1 MRPAPSLRQRW
12 PWLLLT
18 LCLAIAA
25 ARIPRSR
32 AAQRQ
37 RQSQAPPTL
46 IPLPAAL
53 LGTVARVESLDPA
66 DARLARRRN
75 VRIERR
81 RFGPTRVAITT
92 VRGGMREHHPPQVCL
107 RASGFEVSRRRQL
120 IIHGHC
126 LIELTLRHGGK
137 RHRYVYTYFDG
148 QRSTC
153 SLYRRIGDAAAA
165 QLLGR
170 PAVTWATVAAL
181 DSDAARARA
190 VVLALLPA
198 HARTEEQR

>member
-1 MRPAPSLRQRW
+1 MSPARRGRW
-12 PWLLLT
+12 PWLLLG

-25 ARIPRSR
+25 ARVSRSR
-32 AAQRQ
+32 AAQRA
-37 RQSQAPPTL
+37 RQAQPPATL
-46 IPLPAAL
+46 IALPQAL
-53 LGTVARVESLDPA
+53 LGEPGHIEALDPA

-81 RFGPTRVAITT
+81 RFGATQVAVTT

-107 RASGFEVSRRRQL
+107 RASGFEVTRRRQL
-120 IIHGHC
+120 VVDGHC
-126 LIELTLRHGGK
+126 LVELTLRRAGRH
-137 RHRYVYTYFDG
+137 HRYAYTYFDG

-181 DSDAARARA
+181 DRDGPRARA
-190 VVLALLPA
+190 VVLALLPRNG
-198 HARTEEQR
+198 RTTAEGR